1 MMKISRPEGMKKSVG
16 ILASAGTMGLH
27 LVSGPAVGFGIGYFL
42 DDWLG
47 THPWMKAV
55 FFLIGIISG
64 FKLVYEDARK
74 ITRETQVSRDQG
86 TDPPA

>member
-1 MMKISRPEGMKKSVG
+1 MKISRPEGMKKNVG

-27 LVSGPAVGFGIGYFL
+27 LVAGPAVGFGIGYVL

-47 THPWMKAV
+47 TDPWMKAV
-55 FFLIGIISG
+55 FFIFGLIAG

-74 ITRETQVSRDQG
+74 IMRETQEPRDQSA
-86 TDPPA
+86 DPPA